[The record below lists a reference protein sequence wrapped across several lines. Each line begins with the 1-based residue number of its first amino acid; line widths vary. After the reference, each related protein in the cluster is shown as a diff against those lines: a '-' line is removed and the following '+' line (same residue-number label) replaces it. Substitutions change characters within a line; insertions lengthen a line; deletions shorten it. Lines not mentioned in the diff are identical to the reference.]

1 MSASSIDTLA
11 DWLVDGAPGATD
23 SASVLARIGEDLY
36 AAGVPVHR
44 ISAFV
49 RTLHPTVVGRA
60 FRWSI
65 GKQTEVFEPSHD
77 AFVNS
82 SVFADSPV
90 RVVVDT
96 QRELHMNIGP
106 KDTPQKYP
114 VLDDLAAEGFV
125 DYFAAPL
132 VFLSGETHAIT
143 FATKAE
149 AGFSDTD
156 LHSIRRIVRPLARI
170 AEILALRR
178 TAGTLLSTY
187 VGRNCGDRILAGR
200 IQKGDF
206 ETLRAVIWFSDLRS
220 FTELT
225 ARASTREVIAA
236 LNSIFECQVPSIEK
250 HGGEVLKFMGDGMLA
265 IFPFA
270 EGDDAAKV
278 ADRALDAAHETL
290 RAIAALA
297 PLRIGLALHVG
308 ELAYGNIGGSQRL
321 DFTAIGPAVN
331 LTSRLEGLT
340 SKLARPI
347 VLSEELAKLTT
358 RPADD
363 LGTFELKGVA
373 APVRVFAPRPPAT

>member
-1 MSASSIDTLA
+1 VSASSIDALA

-23 SASVLARIGEDLY
+23 SASVVTRIGEDLC

-60 FRWSI
+60 FRWSRGRPAQI
-65 GKQTEVFEPSHD
+65 FEATHETFN
-77 AFVNS
+77 AS
-82 SVFADSPV
+82 SIFTDSPV
-90 RVVVDT
+90 RVVIDT
-96 QRELHMNIGP
+96 KRELHMKIGA
-106 KDTPQKYP
+106 KGTPQKHP
-114 VLDDLAAEGFV
+114 VLDDLAAEDFV

-156 LHSIRRIVRPLARI
+156 LASIRRVVRPLARI

-187 VGRNCGDRILAGR
+187 VSRNCGDRILAGR

-220 FTELT
+220 FTELS
-225 ARASTREVIAA
+225 ARASTREVIDA

-270 EGDDAAKV
+270 EGDDATNV

-290 RAIAALA
+290 AGIAALA

-347 VLSEELAKLTT
+347 VLSDDLAKLTT
-358 RPADD
+358 RPTED
-363 LGTFELKGVA
+363 LGTFELKGVP
-373 APVRVFAPRPPAT
+373 APVRVYAPRAPAT